1 MSQKQEDDDLSKM
14 QESLN
19 NIINQLQGIGDPV
32 LPPSTPPATATQ
44 PSTNAVRFIPERAD
58 IFPIQHSTTS
68 SWPLLCPPSPPP
80 SPDKA
85 FIIDM
90 KPHSEKGQRS
100 LTDDGEQGSSDS
112 GKPPD
117 SDGGSSDRSPGDV
130 DRWPPPPFPDLSLM
144 QDLPVQTKKP
154 RASTPR
160 GAPWPQGDPR
170 RSVQPMSSR
179 SLEAE
184 SIELV
189 SRGFTRDEGVQHID
203 GGEDHGDHGCC
214 AGRCQRGPIHTLLAA
229 LLAMILAP
237 CLLYTCAKVLPF
249 ETPHLPGVLPRIV
262 YALRCCFVAALPLAF
277 GVVGCGL
284 SRLCSWQRKA
294 ERNSCSSATHTFVHD
309 SAQQLLLFCINLL
322 VFSSYAPSGAL
333 KLLPI
338 LAGIFVL
345 ARLIYWLTINSWYS
359 SFGFCLAF
367 FPTLALMTFNL
378 YSLSTLGL
386 ARGITPTSAPA
397 LQPSPTQPPVY
408 QVQVWRD

>member
-1 MSQKQEDDDLSKM
+1 M

-19 NIINQLQGIGDPV
+19 NIINQLQGLGDP
-32 LPPSTPPATATQ
+32 LFPPATPPATAAQ
-44 PSTNAVRFIPERAD
+44 PPTHAVRFIPARANN
-58 IFPIQHSTTS
+58 FPPQHTTTS
-68 SWPLLCPPSPPP
+68 PWPLLCSPSPPP

-85 FIIDM
+85 FIIDIE
-90 KPHSEKGQRS
+90 PRSEKGQHS
-100 LTDDGEQGSSDS
+100 LAYDGEQGSSDS

-117 SDGGSSDRSPGDV
+117 SEGGSSDRSPGDV
-130 DRWPPPPFPDLSLM
+130 DRWAPPPFPDLSLM
-144 QDLPVQTKKP
+144 QELPMQMKKL

-160 GAPWPQGDPR
+160 DTRWPQGNPR
-170 RSVQPMSSR
+170 RSVQPTSSS

-184 SIELV
+184 SIEPI
-189 SRGFTRDEGVQHID
+189 SQGFTRDEGVQHI
-203 GGEDHGDHGCC
+203 EKVDHGWC
-214 AGRCQRGPIHTLLAA
+214 AGRCQRGRAHTLVAA
-229 LLAMILAP
+229 LLAMTLAP

-284 SRLCSWQRKA
+284 SRLCSWPRKA
-294 ERNSCSSATHTFVHD
+294 EQNSCSSATHTFVQD

-322 VFSSYAPSGAL
+322 VFSSYAPSIAL

-345 ARLIYWLTINSWYS
+345 ARLIYWLTLNSWYS

-386 ARGITPTSAPA
+386 AQGITTTSAPA
-397 LQPSPTQPPVY
+397 LQPSPTQPPAY